1 MAGFR
6 FFSPHWLIFLPVVA
20 LAAWRAWHPR
30 LRAAALYS
38 NVSDLKKLPVTF
50 AQRVKRLLPWT
61 IVFGLVLLTFALARP
76 QMGKSESR
84 VSTEGIAIE
93 LAIDVSGSM
102 EEAHDF
108 VLDEKSVSRIAAVK
122 HVVEAFINGSKE
134 SKLAGRPND
143 LIGLVAFGGFADSRC
158 PLTLD
163 HGALTDVVRQLE
175 VPKPIRDRAT
185 GAILN
190 GEELQTAI
198 GDGLLAGADRL
209 KNINAKSKILILL
222 TDGDNNL
229 GSDPR
234 EAAKAVEA
242 LGIKVYTICIGT
254 NDPVQVVQKDIYGN
268 DVLSRQTVV
277 FPIDEKLLQDIADT
291 AHGKYFHA
299 YGTGALTNVYA
310 EIDKLE
316 KTNVEETKYTD
327 YTEYFGLPAVAGL
340 ALLFG
345 ALVLSSTRFRSMP

>member
-1 MAGFR
+1 MGGFR

-38 NVSDLKKLPVTF
+38 NVADLKRLPVTF

-61 IVFGLVLLTFALARP
+61 SLLGLVLLTFALARP

-84 VSTEGIAIE
+84 VNTEGIAIE

-108 VLDEKSVSRIAAVK
+108 VLGEKSVSRIAAVK
-122 HVVEAFINGSKE
+122 YVVDAFINGSKE
-134 SKLAGRPND
+134 SKLSGRPND

-163 HGALTDVVRQLE
+163 HGALTEALRQLE
-175 VPKPIRDRAT
+175 VPKPIYDRAS
-185 GAILN
+185 GAIMN

-209 KNINAKSKILILL
+209 KNVNAKSKILILL

-254 NDPVQVVQKDIYGN
+254 NDPVPVVGKDPIFG
-268 DVLSRQTVV
+268 VERMVGSQV

-299 YGTGALTNVYA
+299 YGTDALTSVYA

-316 KTNVEETKYTD
+316 KTKVEETKYTD
-327 YTEYFGLPAVAGL
+327 YTEYFGVPAIAGL
-340 ALLFG
+340 ALLLG
-345 ALVLSSTRFRSMP
+345 ALVLSSTRFRAMP